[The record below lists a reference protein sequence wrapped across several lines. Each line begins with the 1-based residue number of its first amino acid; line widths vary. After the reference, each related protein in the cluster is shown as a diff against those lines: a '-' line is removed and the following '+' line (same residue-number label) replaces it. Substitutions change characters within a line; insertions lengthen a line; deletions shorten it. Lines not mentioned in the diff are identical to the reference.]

1 MIKIIGKIF
10 LYLILVVGASS
21 SQASLFGAQEFYLD
35 NGMRVIVIPNHK
47 APIIK
52 HMVWYKVGSVDEQLG
67 KGGTAHLLEHLMFRG
82 TKKIKD
88 SDFNNII
95 EKNGGDSNAFT
106 GQDYTSYHQSLDISK
121 LELAMFLEADRMKN
135 LDFNDQA
142 FAMERDIVFQERKQ
156 VVENNPSSYFYET
169 ISRSFWQEHPY
180 ARPITGSPEEINNLQ
195 AQDIMDFY
203 NNYYTPSNA
212 ILVLAG
218 DIDVETAKKL
228 AKKYYG
234 VIEDKKVTKI
244 TKFPILDKKFEA
256 KVEMSLPRINSTRL
270 MKRYL
275 AASNA
280 TDKSK
285 VYNLTLLSK
294 YLGEGETSKLYKKLV
309 LEKQKVLNVSTS
321 YDGMSRSYGSFM
333 VSVVP
338 KAGVSAE
345 ELNQILMMAIN
356 ESIEEINLDEI
367 EKVKQKMLSG
377 LVYLRDNPNDAA
389 YIVGSMAVND
399 LSLDE
404 IEQYADGV
412 KAVDYKSVKSNAR
425 NLFNNQSNLLGILKP
440 IKEMK

>member
-1 MIKIIGKIF
+1 MIKKIGKIF
-10 LYLILVVGASS
+10 LFVTLIFGAVSA
-21 SQASLFGAQEFYLD
+21 QASLFGAQEFYLD

-52 HMVWYKVGSVDEQLG
+52 HMVWYKVGSVDEKLG

-82 TKKIKD
+82 TKKVKN

-106 GQDYTSYHQSLDISK
+106 GQDYTSYHQALDISK

-135 LDFNDQA
+135 LAFDDQA
-142 FAMERDIVFQERKQ
+142 FAMERDIVYQERKQ
-156 VVENNPSSYFYET
+156 VVENNPASYLNET
-169 ISRSFWQEHPY
+169 VSRSFWQEHPY
-180 ARPITGSPEEINNLQ
+180 ARPITGTPEEIQNLQ
-195 AQDIMDFY
+195 VSDIMEFY

-212 ILVLAG
+212 ILILAG
-218 DIDVETAKKL
+218 DIDVPTAKKL
-228 AKKYYG
+228 ANKYYG
-234 VIEDKKVTKI
+234 IIVDKKVTKRI
-244 TKFPILDKKFEA
+244 EFPVLDKNFET

-270 MKRYL
+270 IKRYL
-275 AASNA
+275 TASNA
-280 TDKSK
+280 TDKSQF
-285 VYNLTLLSK
+285 YNLTLLSK

-321 YDGMSRSYGSFM
+321 YDGMSRSYGSF
-333 VSVVP
+333 VISVLP
-338 KAGVSAE
+338 KAGVSAD
-345 ELNQILMMAIN
+345 ELNQILMTTIN
-356 ESIEEINLDEI
+356 EAIEEINLDEI
-367 EKVKQKMLSG
+367 ERVKQKMLSG

-389 YIVGSMAVND
+389 YIVGSMAVNE

-404 IEQYADGV
+404 IEQYADAV
-412 KAVDYKSVKSNAR
+412 KSVDYKVVKSNAR